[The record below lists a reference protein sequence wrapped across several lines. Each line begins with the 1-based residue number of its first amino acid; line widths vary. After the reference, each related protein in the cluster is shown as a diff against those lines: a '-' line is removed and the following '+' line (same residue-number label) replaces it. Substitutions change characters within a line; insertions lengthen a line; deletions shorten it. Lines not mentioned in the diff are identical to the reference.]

1 MKLDRNREIT
11 IKSWLNQTVIS
22 DEKWEIFSSE
32 EDDTF
37 YIFAKDPITGNELKL
52 KIDKSI
58 ILENSEI
65 SSTIK

>member
-58 ILENSEI
+58 EIDPSKI
-65 SSTIK
+65 SSVD